1 MFHYF
6 KRHNKEGLEVPD
18 PTPHEIT
25 LKSDFKRPLT
35 IQEQIARFTQASDFQ
50 RAVAAK
56 GLDTL
61 EEADDID
68 VPYDPII
75 ETAFGRTPYEA
86 REDHLD
92 GVQTHMD
99 EVRAR
104 IAQEPSEERLERARD
119 RIKDFKSKNKVP
131 GGDGRSLLP
140 NAGHKETGALGAS
153 TPPAA

>member
-6 KRHNKEGLEVPD
+6 KRHNKQGLEVPD

-35 IQEQIARFTQASDFQ
+35 IQEQIQRFTQAADFQ

-61 EEADDID
+61 EEANDLD

-86 REDHLD
+86 REDVLD
-92 GVQTHMD
+92 GVQTHLD
-99 EVRAR
+99 EVNAK
-104 IAQEPSEERLERARD
+104 IAQEPSEERLERARE
-119 RIKDFKSKNKVP
+119 RIKASRKQTDKP
-131 GGDGRSLLP
+131 
-140 NAGHKETGALGAS
+140 AQAGAS
-153 TPPAA
+153 GAAGISA